1 MIDKELFASCCEV
14 YYRYFPSFLSET
26 LVFILM
32 GILQ

>member
-14 YYRYFPSFLSET
+14 YSPSFLSET

>member
-1 MIDKELFASCCEV
+1 MIDKELFASCSEV
-14 YYRYFPSFLSET
+14 YYFPSFLSET